1 MTLFQ
6 ALPALGHLP
15 VIDII
20 AEGWWIEKE
29 GSRRTDLLECFPD
42 MGRLALVKKAHVFCW
57 EKLIHAATGLVQK
70 LIAECND
77 HAG

>member
-20 AEGWWIEKE
+20 AEG
-29 GSRRTDLLECFPD
+29 DLLECFPD
-42 MGRLALVKKAHVFCW
+42 MGRLAPVKKAHVFCW
-57 EKLIHAATGLVQK
+57 EKPIHAATGLVQK